1 MMRNAM
7 TLLVPTAA
15 CAFALS
21 VVFSLSAAAGGGA
34 SRQEQTQGQTSSSPV
49 ADQVPL
55 DPIPVPTALPV
66 PQAELESAY
75 VFAAQHDEIVRYIPC
90 FCGCEGLKHTSV
102 ASCFVSSRDPNGRV
116 VWNKHGAGCRLC
128 IDVVNEAK
136 RLSAEGH
143 SLSDVRERIVT
154 RFYRKRITPTPP
166 VP

>member
-15 CAFALS
+15 CALAVS
-21 VVFSLSAAAGGGA
+21 VVFSLSVSARGGT
-34 SRQEQTQGQTSSSPV
+34 SRQEQPPIPPA

-66 PQAELESAY
+66 PQAELDSAY

-102 ASCFVSSRDPNGRV
+102 ASCFVSSRGPNGRV

-136 RLSAEGH
+136 RLDAEGH
-143 SLSDVRERIVT
+143 SLSDIRERIVT